1 MSHVPVS
8 VLIPCFNS
16 ADVIEECL
24 RSVSWADEI
33 FVCDSFSTDAT
44 LDFCRRYT
52 ERIVRHEYVN
62 SATQKNWAIPQ
73 VAHDGVL
80 IVDTDE
86 RVSPEL
92 RREIEAVLT
101 PDCPYDGFRIPR
113 LNHVFGRPI
122 RHGGHYPDYQL
133 RLFRRDRGRYQDRQ
147 VHAHVELQG
156 TAGVLS
162 APLLHH
168 GQRDVEQVT
177 RVYLLRY
184 TAWEAAQKQKDG
196 VRFRP
201 TDLVVRPA
209 GAFALRYLKQRGFL
223 DGTAGLFMAL
233 LVSAYVFLTYAR
245 LWQLQKETDPQ
256 PSSPRGRTG
265 PEGAGQEGCGPATE
279 VAWQNTDTEVS
290 DAADMDSPLSRAQGE
305 GSGVRASPLSRAPG
319 ERAGPA
325 DPQLGAGGPVSHG
338 QEVRVACSPLPRTG
352 EGPGVRASAPLRVG
366 FLVPHTGAGGAE
378 ANLRTLLDGVD
389 RSRISPVVFV
399 AGEGP
404 ATRLLAGAGVP
415 IVCVPTPRFFSTS
428 FRLGSRLGGGAV
440 FNPLA
445 VAADGLLLVGAALR
459 YARALRRAR
468 VRVVHSGS
476 IFAHALGLL
485 AAPLAGARLVWHVQ
499 DIVSPRLAGG
509 LVLPVFA
516 WLGARR
522 ADLVVCPSEA
532 VAAGLRDHWPDGAR
546 GRPRVVHNGLDLS
559 GYDPAR
565 PATLRHELGLTD
577 DLFVALH
584 IGRLVPW
591 KGQREFLAAAS
602 LVARDQPRARFVV
615 VGDTAFEGPA
625 YRDELHALARRLGL
639 WERVIF
645 TGWRQDIPALLAAA
659 DVLVH
664 SSVLPEPFGLV
675 IVEAMAMERPVV
687 ASQFGGPAEIV
698 RDGEEGLL
706 VDPRDPAEIARA
718 LLRLADDPGARARM
732 GRAGR
737 ARAEECFSAARFA
750 GDMSAALWEAAGYG
764 ACDEWDAARR
774 RGSPG

>member
-1 MSHVPVS
+1 MSLSRVPVS

-24 RSVSWADEI
+24 ASVSWADEI

-44 LDFCRRYT
+44 LDICRRYT
-52 ERIVRHEYVN
+52 GRIVQHEYVN

-73 VAHDGVL
+73 VAHDWVL

-92 RREIEAVLT
+92 RREIEAALT

-147 VHAHVELQG
+147 VHAHVELRG
-156 TAGVLS
+156 AAGVLS
-162 APLLHH
+162 APLLHY
-168 GQRDVEQVT
+168 GQRDIEQVT

-196 VRFRP
+196 IRFRS
-201 TDLVVRPA
+201 TDLVVRPV
-209 GAFALRYLKQRGFL
+209 GAFAVRYLMQRGFL

-245 LWQLQKETDPQ
+245 LWQLQKATDPQ
-256 PSSPRGRTG
+256 PPSS
-265 PEGAGQEGCGPATE
+265 EAQPATPLTQ
-279 VAWQNTDTEVS
+279 VAWQGSERPATLVAWQTTDTEVS
-290 DAADMDSPLSRAQGE
+290 EGGE
-305 GSGVRASPLSRAPG
+305 GVLLPSPAHGRGDGGEGVP
-319 ERAGPA
+319 
-325 DPQLGAGGPVSHG
+325 
-338 QEVRVACSPLPRTG
+338 PLPRTG
-352 EGPGVRASAPLRVG
+352 EGLGMRVPLRVG

-378 ANLRTLLDGVD
+378 ANLRALLGGID

-404 ATRLLAGAGVP
+404 VTALLAEARAP

-428 FRLGSRLGGGAV
+428 IRLGPRLGGRTV
-440 FNPLA
+440 FNPFA
-445 VAADGLLLVGAALR
+445 VAADGLLVVWAALR

-476 IFAHALGLL
+476 IFAHALGAL

-522 ADLVVCPSEA
+522 ADLVVCPSQA
-532 VAAGLRDHWPDGAR
+532 VAVGLRDHWPAGAR
-546 GRPRVVHNGLDLS
+546 GRLRVVPNGIDLL

-565 PATLRHELGLTD
+565 PATPRRELGLPD
-577 DLFVALH
+577 DCFMVMH
-584 IGRLVPW
+584 IGRLAPW
-591 KGQREFLAAAS
+591 KGQREFLAAAA
-602 LVARDQPRARFVV
+602 LVARDHPGARFVV

-639 WERVIF
+639 RDRVIF
-645 TGWRQDIPALLAAA
+645 TGWRRDVPALLAAA

-687 ASQFGGPAEIV
+687 ASQLGGSAEIV
-698 RDGEEGLL
+698 RDGEEGFL
-706 VDPRDPAEIARA
+706 VDPRDPTRIARA
-718 LLRLADDPGARARM
+718 LLRLADEPEVRARM

-737 ARAEECFSAARFA
+737 ERVERYFSAARFA
-750 GDMSAALWEAAGYG
+750 ADMSAALWEAAGRV
-764 ACDEWDAARR
+764 ACDEQDAAR
-774 RGSPG
+774 

>member
-8 VLIPCFNS
+8 VLIPCYNS

-24 RSVSWADEI
+24 ASVSWADEI

-44 LDFCRRYT
+44 LDICRRYT
-52 ERIVRHEYVN
+52 ARIVQHEYVN

-73 VAHDGVL
+73 VAHDWVL

-92 RREIEAVLT
+92 RREIEAALT

-122 RHGGHYPDYQL
+122 RHGGHYPDDQL
-133 RLFRRDRGRYQDRQ
+133 RLFRRDCGRYQDRQ
-147 VHAHVELQG
+147 VHAHVALQG
-156 TAGVLS
+156 AAGVLS
-162 APLLHH
+162 APLLHY

-196 VRFRP
+196 VHFRP

-245 LWQLQKETDPQ
+245 LWQLQKGTDAQ
-256 PSSPRGRTG
+256 SSSARGRMG
-265 PEGAGQEGCGPATE
+265 LERPATE
-279 VAWQNTDTEVS
+279 VAWQKTDTEVS
-290 DAADMDSPLSRAQGE
+290 EADKINSPLARAQGE
-305 GSGVRASPLSRAPG
+305 GRGVR
-319 ERAGPA
+319 
-325 DPQLGAGGPVSHG
+325 VSA
-338 QEVRVACSPLPRTG
+338 VR
-352 EGPGVRASAPLRVG
+352 APLRVG

-378 ANLRTLLDGVD
+378 SNLRTLLEGVD
-389 RSRISPVVFV
+389 RSRINPVVFV

-404 ATRLLAGAGVP
+404 ATRLLEGAHAP

-428 FRLGSRLGGGAV
+428 VRLGPRVGGRTV
-440 FNPLA
+440 FNPFA
-445 VAADGLLLVGAALR
+445 VAADGLLLAWAALR

-476 IFAHALGLL
+476 IFAHALSVL

-532 VAAGLRDHWPDGAR
+532 VAAGLRDHWPAGAR
-546 GRPRVVHNGLDLS
+546 GRLRVVYNGIDLS
-559 GYDPAR
+559 GYDPAQ
-565 PATLRHELGLTD
+565 PATPRRELGLPD
-577 DLFVALH
+577 DVFVALH
-584 IGRLVPW
+584 IGRLAPW

-602 LVARDQPRARFVV
+602 LVARDRPEARFVV

-625 YRDELHALARRLGL
+625 YRDELHALAQLLGL
-639 WERVIF
+639 RDRVIF

-659 DVLVH
+659 DVLIH

-687 ASQFGGPAEIV
+687 ASCLGGPAEIV

-706 VDPRDPAEIARA
+706 VDPRDPTAIARA
-718 LLRLADDPGARARM
+718 LLRLANEPETRARM

-737 ARAEECFSAARFA
+737 ARAAECFSAARFA
-750 GDMSAALWEAAGYG
+750 GDMSAALWDAAGYG
-764 ACDEWDAARR
+764 VCDEQGAAR
-774 RGSPG
+774 

>member
-44 LDFCRRYT
+44 LDICRRYT

-62 SATQKNWAIPQ
+62 SAMQKNWAIPQ
-73 VAHDGVL
+73 VAHDWVL

-92 RREIEAVLT
+92 RREIETVLT

-113 LNHVFGRPI
+113 LNHVFGQPI
-122 RHGGHYPDYQL
+122 RHGGHYPDYRL

-156 TAGVLS
+156 AAGVLS

-209 GAFALRYLKQRGFL
+209 GAFAVRYLKQRGFL

-245 LWQLQKETDPQ
+245 LWQLQKGTDPQ
-256 PSSPRGRTG
+256 PPSL
-265 PEGAGQEGCGPATE
+265 GARPATAATPLTQ
-279 VAWQNTDTEVS
+279 VAWQNTDTDVS
-290 DAADMDSPLSRAQGE
+290 DAADMDSPLSRASGE
-305 GSGVRASPLSRAPG
+305 PVGLSAPQSRETNPHGEGVRA
-319 ERAGPA
+319 
-325 DPQLGAGGPVSHG
+325 
-338 QEVRVACSPLPRTG
+338 
-352 EGPGVRASAPLRVG
+352 PGVRGPLRVG

-378 ANLRTLLDGVD
+378 ANLWTLLDGID

-428 FRLGSRLGGGAV
+428 IRLGSRLGDRTV
-440 FNPLA
+440 FNPFA
-445 VAADGLLLVGAALR
+445 VAADGLLVVWAALR
-459 YARALRRAR
+459 YARALRRAH
-468 VRVVHSGS
+468 VGVVHSGS

-522 ADLVVCPSEA
+522 TDLVVCPSQA

-559 GYDPAR
+559 GYDPAQPSTAR
-565 PATLRHELGLTD
+565 RELGLTD

-591 KGQREFLAAAS
+591 KGQREFLAAAA

-639 WERVIF
+639 AERVIF

-687 ASQFGGPAEIV
+687 ASRFGGPAEIV

-706 VDPRDPAEIARA
+706 VDPRDPAQIARA
-718 LLRLADDPGARARM
+718 LLRLANDPGARARM

-764 ACDEWDAARR
+764 ACDERDAAR
-774 RGSPG
+774 